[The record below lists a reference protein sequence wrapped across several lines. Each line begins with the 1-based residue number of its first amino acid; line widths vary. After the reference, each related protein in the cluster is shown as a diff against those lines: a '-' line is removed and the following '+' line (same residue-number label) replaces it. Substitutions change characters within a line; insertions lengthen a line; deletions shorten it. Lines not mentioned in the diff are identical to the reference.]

1 VGLDVVFLGRPLD
14 VALAALDV
22 ALVGAGELVALDVA
36 FCGLDVLDVLFVSL
50 AIL

>member
-14 VALAALDV
+14 VPVVALDV

-36 FCGLDVLDVLFVSL
+36 LGRLDVLDVPFVSL